1 MWNPDLTKQT
11 GARYLAIADAIAE
24 DIEHGRLRPGEQMP
38 THRELASRLSVT
50 VGTITRAY
58 AEAQRR
64 GLLVGE
70 TGRGTYVREDLFADA
85 FPAVQIAADDDSII
99 DLSLNIPP
107 VAPGDQLGQQLA
119 ATLLSLSGRPNLSTL
134 MGYHSPIGA
143 ERHRAAG
150 AAWISRSGLKAE
162 AGRVLITSGAL
173 HAMTV
178 VFSTLT
184 KPGDTVLTDSLTY
197 PGMKNLAHLLHLRLQ
212 GLGADEH
219 GITPEAFERAC
230 RGGTARVLYTIPTI
244 HNPLG
249 TVMPEERRRELAEI
263 AELYDIS
270 LVEDDVHSF
279 MLEQPP
285 LPLSAF
291 APERSYYIL
300 TTSKSI
306 AGGMRIG
313 YLLAPERMVDR
324 LATSLRATVWMAAPL
339 MAEIVSEWIRD
350 GTAERLVEQK
360 RKEARA
366 RQEIA
371 KRIFH
376 GLRFR
381 AHPLSFHLWLELPE
395 PWRSDEF
402 IAHARRRNIL
412 VTPPEA
418 FVPGR
423 EEAPHAVR
431 VCLGAPRT
439 RLQLEKG
446 LKTIREILHS
456 SPKPNLSII

>member
-1 MWNPDLTKQT
+1 MWNPDISKHA
-11 GARYLAIADAIAE
+11 GARYLAIADRIAE
-24 DIEHGRLRPGEQMP
+24 DIEHGELHPGEQMP
-38 THRELASRLSVT
+38 THRELASRLGVT

-85 FPAVQIAADDDSII
+85 FPPATTAEDDSLI
-99 DLSLNIPP
+99 DLSLNLPP
-107 VAPGDQLGQQLA
+107 PSADDLLGQSLST
-119 ATLLSLSGRPNLSTL
+119 TLLTLSNRSNLSAL
-134 MGYHSPIGA
+134 LGYHTPSGA

-150 AAWISRSGLKAE
+150 AAWVSRSGLQAE
-162 AGRVLITSGAL
+162 ARRVLVTSGAL

-184 KPGDTVLTDSLTY
+184 KPGDTIFTESLTY
-197 PGMKNLAHLLHLRLQ
+197 PGMKNLAHLLHLRLHA
-212 GLGADEH
+212 LATDEH
-219 GITPEAFERAC
+219 GIIPEAFERAC
-230 RGGTARVLYTIPTI
+230 RSGSVRVLYTIPTI

-249 TVMPEERRRELAEI
+249 TVMPEERRREIGRI
-263 AELYDIS
+263 AEEHDIS
-270 LVEDDVHSF
+270 IVEDDVHSF
-279 MLEQPP
+279 ILERPP

-313 YLLAPERMVDR
+313 YLHAPSRMVER

-350 GTAERLVEQK
+350 GTAERLVAQK
-360 RKEARA
+360 RKEAA
-366 RQEIA
+366 ERQEIA
-371 KRIFH
+371 GRILR
-376 GLRFR
+376 GLSYR
-381 AHPLSFHLWLELPE
+381 AHPLSFHVWLELPE
-395 PWRSDEF
+395 PWRNDEF
-402 IAHARRRNIL
+402 LAQARRRGVL

-418 FVPGR
+418 FVPAR

-431 VCLGAPRT
+431 VCLGAARN
-439 RLQLEKG
+439 RQQLEKG
-446 LKTIREILHS
+446 LKIIRELCRS
-456 SPKPNLSII
+456 SPKPTLSII

>member
-1 MWNPDLTKQT
+1 MWNPDLSKHN

-24 DIEHGRLRPGEQMP
+24 DIEHGQLRPGEQMP
-38 THRELASRLSVT
+38 THRELATRLGVT

-58 AEAQRR
+58 SEAQRR

-70 TGRGTYVREDLFADA
+70 TGRGTYVRSDLFADA
-85 FPAVQIAADDDSII
+85 FPPVTAAADDSFI

-107 VAPGDQLGQQLA
+107 VPNGDQLGQSLA
-119 ATLLSLSGRPNLSTL
+119 ATLLNLSSRTNLSTL
-134 MGYHSPIGA
+134 LGYQSPTGA
-143 ERHRAAG
+143 ERHRVAG
-150 AAWISRSGLKAE
+150 AAWVARSGLKAD
-162 AGRVLITSGAL
+162 AARVLITSGAL

-184 KPGDTVLTDSLTY
+184 KPGDTVLTESLTY

-212 GLGADEH
+212 GLACDEH
-219 GITPEAFERAC
+219 GILPEAFERAC
-230 RGGTARVLYTIPTI
+230 RHGAARVLYTIPTI

-249 TVMPEERRRELAEI
+249 TVMPVERRQKIAQI
-263 AELYDIS
+263 AEAHDIS

-279 MLEQPP
+279 MFERPP

-291 APERSYYIL
+291 APEHGYYIL

-313 YLLAPERMVDR
+313 YLHAPERMVER

-339 MAEIVSEWIRD
+339 MAEIASEWIKD

-360 RKEARA
+360 RQETEA

-371 KRIFH
+371 RRVLH

-381 AHPLSFHLWLELPE
+381 AHPLGFHLWLELPE

-402 IAHARRRNIL
+402 LAQARRRGVL

-431 VCLGAPRT
+431 VCLGAART
-439 RLQLEKG
+439 RAQLENG
-446 LKTIREILHS
+446 LRTIRELCKG
-456 SPKPNLSII
+456 SPKPHLSII

>member
-1 MWNPDLTKQT
+1 MWNPDLSKHN

-24 DIEHGRLRPGEQMP
+24 DIEHGGLRPGEQMP
-38 THRELASRLSVT
+38 THRELATRLGVT

-58 AEAQRR
+58 SEAQRR

-85 FPAVQIAADDDSII
+85 FPPNASAPDDSFI

-107 VAPGDQLGQQLA
+107 PSSGDLLGQ
-119 ATLLSLSGRPNLSTL
+119 SLSTTLAGLSNRPNLSGL
-134 MGYHSPIGA
+134 LSYHTPAGT
-143 ERHRAAG
+143 ERHRVAG
-150 AAWISRSGLKAE
+150 AAWISRSGLQAQAE
-162 AGRVLITSGAL
+162 RVLITSGAL

-184 KPGDTVLTDSLTY
+184 KPGDTVFTESLTY

-212 GLGADEH
+212 GLATDEH
-219 GITPEAFERAC
+219 GIIPEAFERAC
-230 RGGTARVLYTIPTI
+230 RSGAVRVLYTIPTI

-249 TVMPEERRRELAEI
+249 IIMPEERRREIARI
-263 AELYDIS
+263 AEEHDIS
-270 LVEDDVHSF
+270 IVEDDVHSF
-279 MLEQPP
+279 MLERPP

-306 AGGMRIG
+306 TGGMRIG
-313 YLLAPERMVDR
+313 YLLAPGRMVER

-339 MAEIVSEWIRD
+339 MAEIASEWIKD

-360 RKEARA
+360 RKEAEA

-371 KRIFH
+371 RRILH

-381 AHPLSFHLWLELPE
+381 AHPRSFHIWLELPD

-402 IAHARRRNIL
+402 LAQARRRGVL

-418 FVPGR
+418 FVPAR

-439 RLQLEKG
+439 RALLESG
-446 LKTIREILHS
+446 LKTIRELCRS
-456 SPKPNLSII
+456 NPKPTLSII

>member
-1 MWNPDLTKQT
+1 MWNPDITRQT
-11 GARYLAIADAIAE
+11 GARYLAIADRIAE
-24 DIEHGRLRPGEQMP
+24 DIEHGQLRPGEQMP
-38 THRELASRLSVT
+38 THRELASRLGVT

-85 FPAVQIAADDDSII
+85 FPPNIAAHDDSLI
-99 DLSLNIPP
+99 DLSLNLPP
-107 VAPGDQLGQQLA
+107 VAASDQLGQVLSSTLMNLA
-119 ATLLSLSGRPNLSTL
+119 GRPNLSNL
-134 MGYHSPIGA
+134 LGYQTPIGA

-150 AAWISRSGLKAE
+150 AAWISRSGME
-162 AGRVLITSGAL
+162 AQARRVLITSGAL

-178 VFSTLT
+178 VFSTLA
-184 KPGDTVLTDSLTY
+184 KPGDTVFTERLTY

-212 GLGADEH
+212 GLDVDEH
-219 GITPEAFERAC
+219 GIIPEAFERAC
-230 RGGTARVLYTIPTI
+230 RSGSARVLYTIPTI

-249 TVMPEERRRELAEI
+249 TVMPEERRREIARI
-263 AELYDIS
+263 AEEHDIS
-270 LVEDDVHSF
+270 IVEDDVHSF
-279 MLEQPP
+279 MLERPP
-285 LPLSAF
+285 LPLSSF

-313 YLLAPERMVDR
+313 YLLAPERMVER
-324 LATSLRATVWMAAPL
+324 LATSLRSTVWMAAPL
-339 MAEIVSEWIRD
+339 MAEIASEWIKD
-350 GTAERLVEQK
+350 GTAERLIEQK
-360 RKEARA
+360 RREAGE

-371 KRIFH
+371 RRILH

-402 IAHARRRNIL
+402 IAQARRRNVL

-418 FVPGR
+418 FVPAR

-431 VCLGAPRT
+431 VCLGAVRT
-439 RLQLEKG
+439 RQQLEKG
-446 LKTIREILHS
+446 LKIVRELCRS
-456 SPKPNLSII
+456 APNPALSII

>member
-1 MWNPDLTKQT
+1 MWNPDITKQN
-11 GARYLAIADAIAE
+11 GARYLVIADRIAE
-24 DIEHGRLRPGEQMP
+24 DIEHGELRPGQQMP
-38 THRELASRLSVT
+38 THRELALRLGVT

-85 FPAVQIAADDDSII
+85 FPPNVAAEDDSLI

-107 VAPGDQLGQQLA
+107 ASAGDQLGQSLA
-119 ATLLSLSGRPNLSTL
+119 ATLASLSNRSNLSAL
-134 MGYHSPIGA
+134 LGYQTPTGA

-150 AAWISRSGLKAE
+150 AAWVSRSGLQAD
-162 AGRVLITSGAL
+162 ASRVLITSGAL

-184 KPGDTVLTDSLTY
+184 KPGDTVFTESLTY
-197 PGMKNLAHLLHLRLQ
+197 PGMKNLAHLFHLRLQ
-212 GLGADEH
+212 SLPTDEH
-219 GITPEAFERAC
+219 GIIPEAFERAS
-230 RGGTARVLYTIPTI
+230 RSGSVRVLYTIPTI

-249 TVMPEERRRELAEI
+249 TVMPEERRREIARI
-263 AELYDIS
+263 AEEHDIS
-270 LVEDDVHSF
+270 IVEDDVHSF
-279 MLEQPP
+279 ILERPP

-291 APERSYYIL
+291 APDRSYYIL

-313 YLLAPERMVDR
+313 YLLAPERMVER

-339 MAEIVSEWIRD
+339 MAEIVSEWIKD

-360 RKEARA
+360 RKEAKE

-371 KRIFH
+371 RRIFQ
-376 GLRFR
+376 GLRFH
-381 AHPLSFHLWLELPE
+381 AHPLSFHIWLELPE

-402 IAHARRRNIL
+402 LAQARRRGVL

-418 FVPGR
+418 FVPAR

-431 VCLGAPRT
+431 VCLGAART
-439 RLQLEKG
+439 RVQLEKG
-446 LKTIREILHS
+446 LKIIRELCRS
-456 SPKPNLSII
+456 TPKPTLSII

>member
-1 MWNPDLTKQT
+1 MWNPDITKQT
-11 GARYLAIADAIAE
+11 GARYMAIADRIAE
-24 DIEHGRLRPGEQMP
+24 DIEQGALRPGEQMP
-38 THRELASRLSVT
+38 THRELALKLGVT

-58 AEAQRR
+58 LEAQRR

-70 TGRGTYVREDLFADA
+70 TGRGTYVRGDLFADA
-85 FPAVQIAADDDSII
+85 FPPSMAAEDDSLI

-107 VAPGDQLGQQLA
+107 VAANDQLGQALS
-119 ATLLSLSGRPNLSTL
+119 ATLATLSNRSNLASL
-134 MGYHSPIGA
+134 LGYHTPAGA

-150 AAWISRSGLKAE
+150 AAWVSRSGLQAE
-162 AGRVLITSGAL
+162 ADRVLITSGAL

-184 KPGDTVLTDSLTY
+184 KPGDTVLTESLTY

-212 GLGADEH
+212 GLAVDDE
-219 GITPEAFERAC
+219 GIVPEAFERAC
-230 RGGTARVLYTIPTI
+230 GSGSARVLYTIPTI

-249 TVMPEERRRELAEI
+249 IVMPEERRREI
-263 AELYDIS
+263 ARIAQAYDIYII
-270 LVEDDVHSF
+270 EDDVHSF
-279 MLEQPP
+279 ILERPP
-285 LPLSAF
+285 LPLSHF

-313 YLLAPERMVDR
+313 YLLAPERMVER
-324 LATSLRATVWMAAPL
+324 LATSLRATVWMAPPL
-339 MAEIVSEWIRD
+339 MAEIASEWIKD

-360 RKEARA
+360 RKEAEA

-371 KRIFH
+371 RRILQ
-376 GLRFR
+376 GLPFR
-381 AHPLSFHLWLELPE
+381 AHPRSFHIWLELPE

-402 IAHARRRNIL
+402 MAQARRRGVL

-431 VCLGAPRT
+431 VCLGAART

-446 LKTIREILHS
+446 LKTIRELCRS
-456 SPKPNLSII
+456 LPKPTLSII

>member
-1 MWNPDLTKQT
+1 MWNPDISKHG
-11 GARYLAIADAIAE
+11 GARYVAIADAIAE
-24 DIEHGRLRPGEQMP
+24 DIEHGQLRPGEQMP
-38 THRELASRLSVT
+38 THRELASRLGVT

-58 AEAQRR
+58 SEAQRR

-70 TGRGTYVREDLFADA
+70 TGRGTYVRENLFADA
-85 FPAVQIAADDDSII
+85 FPSATNSLDDSFI
-99 DLSLNIPP
+99 DLSLNLPP
-107 VAPGDQLGQQLA
+107 VLPGDQLGQSLS
-119 ATLLSLSGRPNLSTL
+119 ATLLTLSNRSNLSAL
-134 MGYHSPIGA
+134 LGYQSPIGA

-150 AAWISRSGLKAE
+150 AAWVSRSGLKAE
-162 AGRVLITSGAL
+162 AERVLITSGAL

-184 KPGDTVLTDSLTY
+184 TPGDTVFTESLTY

-212 GLGADEH
+212 GLAVDEH
-219 GITPEAFERAC
+219 GILPEAFERAC
-230 RGGTARVLYTIPTI
+230 RSGTARVLYTIPTI

-249 TVMPEERRRELAEI
+249 TVMPEERRREIARI
-263 AELYDIS
+263 AEEHDIS
-270 LVEDDVHSF
+270 IVEDDVHSF
-279 MLEQPP
+279 MLERPP

-291 APERSYYIL
+291 APERSYYIV

-313 YLLAPERMVDR
+313 YLLAPLRMVER

-339 MAEIVSEWIRD
+339 MAEIAAEWIKD

-360 RKEARA
+360 RQEAEA

-371 KRIFH
+371 RRSLQ

-395 PWRSDEF
+395 PWRGDEF
-402 IAHARRRNIL
+402 IAQAKRRGVL

-423 EEAPHAVR
+423 AEAPHAVR
-431 VCLGAPRT
+431 VCLGAART
-439 RLQLEKG
+439 RAQLEKG
-446 LKTIREILHS
+446 LKTLRELC
-456 SPKPNLSII
+456 KGTPNPTLSII

>member
-1 MWNPDLTKQT
+1 MWNPDISKFN
-11 GARYLAIADAIAE
+11 GSRYVAIAEAIAE
-24 DIEHGRLRPGEQMP
+24 DIEQGRLRPGQQMP
-38 THRELASRLSVT
+38 THRELALRLGVT

-58 AEAQRR
+58 SEAQRR

-85 FPAVQIAADDDSII
+85 FPPPTAELDDSLI

-107 VAPGDQLGQQLA
+107 VPAGDQLGQALS
-119 ATLLSLSGRPNLSTL
+119 ATLANLSNRSNL
-134 MGYHSPIGA
+134 SALLGYQPPVGA
-143 ERHRAAG
+143 ERHRTAG
-150 AAWISRSGLKAE
+150 ALWVSRSGLKAE
-162 AGRVLITSGAL
+162 AERVLITSGAL

-184 KPGDTVLTDSLTY
+184 KPGDTVLTESLTY

-212 GLGADEH
+212 GLAVDEH
-219 GITPEAFERAC
+219 GLEPAAFERAC
-230 RGGTARVLYTIPTI
+230 RSGSARVLYTIPTI

-249 TVMPEERRRELAEI
+249 IVMPEERRREIARI
-263 AELYDIS
+263 AEEHDIS
-270 LVEDDVHSF
+270 IVEDDVHSF
-279 MLEQPP
+279 MLDHPP

-313 YLLAPERMVDR
+313 YLLVPERMVER
-324 LATSLRATVWMAAPL
+324 LATTLRATVWMAAPL
-339 MAEIVSEWIRD
+339 MAEIASEWIRD
-350 GTAERLVEQK
+350 GTAERLIEQK
-360 RKEARA
+360 RTEAEA

-371 KRIFH
+371 SRTLR

-381 AHPLSFHLWLELPE
+381 TNPVSFHIWLELPE
-395 PWRSDEF
+395 PWRSEEF
-402 IAHARRRNIL
+402 IAQARRRGVL

-431 VCLGAPRT
+431 VCLGAART
-439 RLQLEKG
+439 REQLEKG
-446 LKTIREILHS
+446 LRIIRELCKS
-456 SPKPNLSII
+456 SPKPTLSII

>member
-1 MWNPDLTKQT
+1 MWNPDITKQT
-11 GARYLAIADAIAE
+11 GARYLAIADRIAE
-24 DIEHGRLRPGEQMP
+24 DIEHGQLRPGEQMP
-38 THRELASRLSVT
+38 THRELALRLGVT

-85 FPAVQIAADDDSII
+85 FPPNLAAQDDSLI
-99 DLSLNIPP
+99 DLSLNLPP
-107 VAPGDQLGQQLA
+107 VAASDQLGQVLSSTLTNLA
-119 ATLLSLSGRPNLSTL
+119 GRPNLAGL
-134 MGYHSPIGA
+134 LGYHTPVGA
-143 ERHRAAG
+143 ERHRSAG
-150 AAWISRSGLKAE
+150 AAWISRSGMEAE
-162 AGRVLITSGAL
+162 ARRVLVTSGAL

-184 KPGDTVLTDSLTY
+184 KPGDTVFTESLTY

-212 GLGADEH
+212 GLAVDEQ
-219 GITPEAFERAC
+219 GIIPEAFERAC
-230 RGGTARVLYTIPTI
+230 RNGAVRVLYTIPTI

-249 TVMPEERRRELAEI
+249 TVMPEERRREIARI
-263 AELYDIS
+263 AEEHDIYI
-270 LVEDDVHSF
+270 VEDDVHSF
-279 MLEQPP
+279 MLERPP
-285 LPLSAF
+285 LPLSSF

-313 YLLAPERMVDR
+313 YLLAPERMVER
-324 LATSLRATVWMAAPL
+324 LATSLRSTVWMAAPL
-339 MAEIVSEWIRD
+339 MAEIASEWIKD
-350 GTAERLVEQK
+350 GTAERLIEQK
-360 RKEARA
+360 RQEARE

-371 KRIFH
+371 RRILH
-376 GLRFR
+376 GLRFH

-402 IAHARRRNIL
+402 IAQARRRNVL

-418 FVPGR
+418 FVPAR

-431 VCLGAPRT
+431 VCLGAVRT
-439 RLQLEKG
+439 RQQLEKG
-446 LKTIREILHS
+446 LKIVRELCRS
-456 SPKPNLSII
+456 APKPTLSII